1 MTPERPPLDGIR
13 VIEVGNFM
21 AVPFCGMQLADLGA
35 DVIKVENPDGGD
47 LTRATGPFVAGESA
61 NFLRLNR
68 NKRSLALDLKSA
80 RGALLFR
87 ALARRADV
95 VIENLRP
102 GTMKRLGLDYA
113 ALADDVRGLIYVA
126 ATGFGQ
132 DGPYANWPG
141 LDIIA
146 QGMSGLMSIT
156 GEAGGAPVKV
166 GVPIADLTCALYA
179 TIGVLAALHARGRDG
194 KGQFIDVSLL
204 ESAVSLAVWEAGR
217 YFTTGAVPE
226 PTGSAHQAIAPYQ
239 AVRSA
244 DGWFTFGAN
253 TEAHW
258 RRSCAVLGRDAL
270 AADERFATNARR
282 LSNRAALLR
291 EIEAVTAEDS
301 TAHWIEAFTAAGIP
315 CGPIWRFDRVFAD
328 PHLAERGFFPDVP
341 HPVAGP
347 VTQIGSP
354 LRFSRTPVRMDAAG
368 PSLGA
373 NNLAI
378 LREAGL
384 DDAEIAELLDAGI
397 VART

>member
-13 VIEVGNFM
+13 VVEVGNFM

-35 DVIKVENPDGGD
+35 DVVKVENPRGGD
-47 LTRATGPFVAGESA
+47 LTRATGPFVGGESA

-80 RGALLFR
+80 AGARVFGAL
-87 ALARRADV
+87 AAGADI

-102 GTMKRLGLDYA
+102 GTMRGLGLDYPVLA
-113 ALADDVRGLIYVA
+113 AASPGLIYVA

-132 DGPYANWPG
+132 DGPYANWAG

-156 GEAGGAPVKV
+156 GEPGGAPVKV

-179 TIGVLAALHARGRDG
+179 TIGVLAALQARARDG
-194 KGQFIDVSLL
+194 SGQFIDVSLL

-217 YFTTGAVPE
+217 YFTTGDVPGA
-226 PTGSAHQAIAPYQ
+226 TGSAHQAIAPYQ

-258 RRSCAVLGRDAL
+258 LRACDVLGVPQF
-270 AADERFATNARR
+270 AADERFATNERR
-282 LSNRAALLR
+282 LTHRAVLIAA
-291 EIEAVTAEDS
+291 IEAVTTTQS
-301 TAHWIEAFTAAGIP
+301 SSHWIDAFTAAGIP

-328 PHLAERGFFPDVP
+328 PHLAERGFFPEVP
-341 HPVAGP
+341 HPEVGP
-347 VTQIGSP
+347 VRQIGSP
-354 LRFSRTPVRMDAAG
+354 LHFSRTPVRMDAAG

-373 NNLAI
+373 DSEAV
-378 LREAGL
+378 LRELGL
-384 DDAEIAELLDAGI
+384 DEVEIACLAGDG
-397 VART
+397 VVVRA

>member
-1 MTPERPPLDGIR
+1 MPGRPPLDGLR
-13 VIEVGNFM
+13 VVEVGNFM

-35 DVIKVENPDGGD
+35 DVVKVENPRGGD
-47 LTRATGPFVAGESA
+47 LTRATGPFVGGESS

-68 NKRSLALDLKSA
+68 NKRSLALDLKTPAGA
-80 RGALLFR
+80 RVFRLL
-87 ALARRADV
+87 AAGADV

-102 GTMKRLGLDYA
+102 GTMRGLGLDYP
-113 ALADDVRGLIYVA
+113 ALAAGSPGLIYVA

-132 DGPYANWPG
+132 DGPYADWAG

-156 GEAGGAPVKV
+156 GEPDGAPVKV

-179 TIGVLAALHARGRDG
+179 TIAVLAALQARARDG
-194 KGQFIDVSLL
+194 SGQFVDVSLL

-217 YFTTGAVPE
+217 FFATGEVPG

-258 RRSCAVLGRDAL
+258 LRACDVLGLPQL
-270 AADERFATNARR
+270 AADERFATNDRR
-282 LSNRAALLR
+282 LQQRAVLIAEL
-291 EIEAVTAEDS
+291 EAVTTTRS
-301 TAHWIEAFTAAGIP
+301 TAHWIDAFRRAGIP

-328 PHLAERGFFPDVP
+328 PHLGARDFFAEAP
-341 HPVAGP
+341 HPALGP
-347 VTQIGSP
+347 VRQIGSP

-373 NNLAI
+373 DSEAV
-378 LREAGL
+378 LRELGL
-384 DDAEIAELLDAGI
+384 DDAEIARLAGEG
-397 VART
+397 VVVRA